1 MDAEFAW
8 YVILHVRDYVKS
20 DAARTP
26 PLPKVTDMNPI
37 TDVEILEAARS
48 AYQDR
53 YYGSD
58 YVLWCEAC
66 GDDASSHLM
75 ESGCVCRRCAQDML
89 AHGAMHNED

>member
-1 MDAEFAW
+1 M
-8 YVILHVRDYVKS
+8 ILHVRDYVKS
-20 DAARTP
+20 NAARLL
-26 PLPKVTDMNPI
+26 PLPKVTDMTI

-75 ESGCVCRRCAQDML
+75 ESGCVCRRCAQDLL
-89 AHGAMHNED
+89 AFGALHND

>member
-1 MDAEFAW
+1 
-8 YVILHVRDYVKS
+8 
-20 DAARTP
+20 
-26 PLPKVTDMNPI
+26 MNPI

-58 YVLWCEAC
+58 YVLWCEVC

-75 ESGCVCRRCAQDML
+75 ESGRVCRRCAQELL
-89 AHGAMHNED
+89 AFGALHND